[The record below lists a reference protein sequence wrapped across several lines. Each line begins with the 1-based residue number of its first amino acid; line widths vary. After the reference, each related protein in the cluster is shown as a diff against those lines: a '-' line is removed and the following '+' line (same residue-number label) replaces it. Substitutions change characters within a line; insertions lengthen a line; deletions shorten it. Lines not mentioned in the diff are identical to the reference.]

1 MMNKPKRKFALCLL
15 CAIAHGMAQDDDP
28 RQTRYDKI
36 MEDSS
41 SVDLTMRMDRLEY
54 LPGEGATISIIVK
67 NKTTE
72 RLEILKPF
80 SDINFFMPYLLKPS
94 GQRVELVPA
103 PSLSPVILDT
113 SGNVELSTPNFDI
126 KTVSLGPGQEIT
138 ASTQSFTAGRIGGS
152 NQAQEDPGNYEI
164 EYQYG
169 MSGQR
174 ISARYQVVPAELGAS
189 SLAIKMPRNESM
201 IPDGK
206 KEGDK
211 ITLFTYRQAFELVT
225 GGMTYLCVSPI
236 DISFEHELS
245 LVGKAAARL
254 GTRPDVFL
262 RVAESTSAFKD
273 LTFTVANNED
283 LTLTW
288 KDTQGRL
295 QVLKLDKNLVK
306 KRAED

>member
-1 MMNKPKRKFALCLL
+1 MIKTRIPLTLCFLCLQ
-15 CAIAHGMAQDDDP
+15 AQGAPQDDDP
-28 RQTRYDKI
+28 RQIRYDKI

>member
-36 MEDSS
+36 MEDSA
-41 SVDLTMRMDRLEY
+41 SVDLTMRIDRREY
-54 LPGEGATISIIVK
+54 LPGEGVTFSIVVK

-262 RVAESTSAFKD
+262 RVAESTSSFKD